1 MKVYEVMD
9 LLGRAPASAEVIIS
23 TSLKKEELL
32 EYGDDVGDGVFSL
45 ELQITDIDDPVTDID
60 DPAIITVEPV
70 KH

>member
-1 MKVYEVMD
+1 MVEKMKVYEVMD
-9 LLGRAPASAEVIIS
+9 LLGRAPASAEVFIS

-45 ELQITDIDDPVTDID
+45 ELQITDIDDP
-60 DPAIITVEPV
+60 AIITVEPV

>member
-1 MKVYEVMD
+1 MKVYEVMA
-9 LLGRAPASAEVIIS
+9 LLGRAPASAEVTIS

-45 ELQITDIDDPVTDID
+45 ELQITDIDDP
-60 DPAIITVEPV
+60 AIITVEPV